1 MEKENIKIVFQH
13 YIPQE
18 LITDFNKLGL
28 SKKIN
33 AEIEISKLR
42 KTAYNNFNG
51 PDISDIIIYLEKHKL
66 ETAAEVGI
74 MVGYDL
80 LKGGIK
86 LLWTGISKL
95 AIKITTAGH
104 EAQDKDKTITL
115 KVTCDDKIIKVVFD
129 GIADDAESEKIIDK
143 AFEFLN
149 SAQPHELFK
158 KPNFVIEKSKPTIT
172 LVYNRITKQY
182 EPINFEKNRQ
192 AVRDIEKSADENL
205 SS

>member
-66 ETAAEVGI
+66 EQP
-74 MVGYDL
+74 
-80 LKGGIK
+80 LK
-86 LLWTGISKL
+86 W
-95 AIKITTAGH
+95 A
-104 EAQDKDKTITL
+104 
-115 KVTCDDKIIKVVFD
+115 
-129 GIADDAESEKIIDK
+129 
-143 AFEFLN
+143 
-149 SAQPHELFK
+149 
-158 KPNFVIEKSKPTIT
+158 
-172 LVYNRITKQY
+172 
-182 EPINFEKNRQ
+182 
-192 AVRDIEKSADENL
+192 
-205 SS
+205 